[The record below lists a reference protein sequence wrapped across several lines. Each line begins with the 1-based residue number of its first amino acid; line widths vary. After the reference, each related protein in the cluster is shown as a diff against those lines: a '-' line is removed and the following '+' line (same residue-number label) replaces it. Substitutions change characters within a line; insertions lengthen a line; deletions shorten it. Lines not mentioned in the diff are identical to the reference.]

1 MLFPAH
7 TGVGNEW
14 GRVPVGFALDNKA
27 EDRLM
32 EPGKL
37 ILEKGQVHSRDSQV
51 AWDMSQI
58 SGF

>member
-7 TGVGNEW
+7 AGAVEE
-14 GRVPVGFALDNKA
+14 REPVGFALDQEA
-27 EDRLM
+27 EDGLQ

-51 AWDMSQI
+51 AWDMFQN
-58 SGF
+58 SGS